1 MNNIITAV
9 FGGRREAR
17 ARALYQ
23 YDYGIIL
30 QLIGPALPV
39 AYEVHF
45 SASLTGEAAVVI
57 GDEDGVA
64 IPDEY
69 LTTAG
74 TLYAWVYLHTGDSD
88 GETRYTVTI
97 PVTARAKPSDYQP
110 TPVEQGVIQ
119 QAIAALNAGV
129 KTVEDAVENI
139 EVSIDAALAEAK
151 ASGDFDGPKGDP
163 GDPGERNFP
172 Q

>member
-1 MNNIITAV
+1 MNNIISAV

-17 ARALYQ
+17 TAALFQ
-23 YDYGIIL
+23 WDYGIVL
-30 QLIGPALPV
+30 QFIGPALPV

-45 SASLTGEAAVVI
+45 SKSLTGDAAVVI

-97 PVTARAKPSDYQP
+97 PVTVRAKPTDYEP

-119 QAIAALNAGV
+119 QAIAALTAGV
-129 KTVEDAVENI
+129 AAVE
-139 EVSIDAALAEAK
+139 
-151 ASGDFDGPKGDP
+151 
-163 GDPGERNFP
+163 
-172 Q
+172 